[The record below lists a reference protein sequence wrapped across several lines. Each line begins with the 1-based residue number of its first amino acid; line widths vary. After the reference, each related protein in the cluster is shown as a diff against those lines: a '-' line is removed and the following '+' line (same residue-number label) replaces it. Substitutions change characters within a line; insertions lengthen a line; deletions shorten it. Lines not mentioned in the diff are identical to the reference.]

1 MWSLV
6 PVDPG
11 GGVSYYILPDQEY
24 VVGRKNC
31 AILLQNDQSI
41 SRAHAVLSVSS
52 PTSSQSIPSSSLI
65 LKDNS
70 KYGTFL
76 NDERLPSDSPRSL
89 QPGDRITFGVF
100 NSKFRVER
108 TSFVVCSSCLENR
121 PKATLSKS
129 IQKLGGRIVN
139 SWTEDCT
146 HLIMPYIKVTIKTI
160 CALISC
166 CPIVKPEYFTAFF
179 NAVEHKENPP
189 SIERFYPP
197 LGEPCL
203 KSEDI
208 DFQAKPQRR
217 TLFQGMTFLFLSEKQ
232 YKRLHLPVTLGGGK
246 ATLIEEGDINT
257 SLLESEGTCVI
268 SVEVTNSQIVLSSSA
283 SVWIDSLTQI
293 LKSKGLRLIAESEI
307 GYAVIYSSTETYCN
321 PCCQIDSEFSVA
333 QKTIP
338 GASLSQSIAIDETI
352 MPSTSVNV
360 TTYVPDTEVLQ
371 IHTRMET
378 SDIREVEETPL
389 KDNSVASL
397 LHNGLDKNN
406 SHSCSTSGAAPPL
419 FTSHSMSRNMNL
431 SDHTAHSK
439 SCSTE
444 LTGSSLPSCSKK
456 IIAQS
461 NSLEQ
466 DIKSIGKKRNRE
478 ENDSDNKPIAK
489 HIRSEDN
496 KEKSLPCVSSQN
508 RDCELIILE
517 YHSLSKD
524 CPEIPLTKKSCADR
538 SEASCASFATSQIK
552 GNDEKGNEKQLL
564 NKRKEVK
571 RLFVDTE
578 MEDLEEIMSDA
589 MEPHDERI
597 TPISKKMRT
606 ESGKAVLI
614 KQETLDPL
622 DLGNAPVQPL
632 TDHSTQTL
640 RSYTENDTK
649 ILMCPERDIEAHPAA
664 SISIQTPTNSAEI
677 DKNIHFLKKDSGTS
691 SQVHIKNED
700 SEEVL
705 RNLLLT
711 EFKSLV
717 VRPKQSP
724 ACSATSRQ
732 AHIRNFKKFKKIPFP
747 GSVGLPNII
756 GGSDLVAH
764 HTRKS
769 SELEEWLRQEAE
781 EQSQYAREES
791 LADDL
796 FRYNPRVAKR
806 R

>member
-6 PVDPG
+6 PSDPG
-11 GGVSYYILPDQEY
+11 GGVSYYILPDQQY

-121 PKATLSKS
+121 SKATLSKS

-166 CPIVKPEYFTAFF
+166 CPIVKPEYFSAFF

-189 SIERFYPP
+189 SIERFYSP

-232 YKRLHLPVTLGGGK
+232 YKRLNLPVTLGGGK

-268 SVEVTNSQIVLSSSA
+268 SVEVTNSQIALSSSA
-283 SVWIDSLTQI
+283 SIWIDSLTQI

-307 GYAVIYSSTETYCN
+307 AHAVIYSSTETYCN
-321 PCCQIDSEFSVA
+321 PYYQIDSAEFCVA

-338 GASLSQSIAIDETI
+338 GSSLSQTIAIDETI
-352 MPSTSVNV
+352 IPSTSVNV

-378 SDIREVEETPL
+378 SDIREVEETPM
-389 KDNSVASL
+389 KDSPVASL
-397 LHNGLDKNN
+397 LNNRLDKKD
-406 SHSCSTSGAAPPL
+406 SHSCSTSGAAPP
-419 FTSHSMSRNMNL
+419 FFSSHSVSRNMNL
-431 SDHTAHSK
+431 SDHTADSK
-439 SCSTE
+439 SSSTE
-444 LTGSSLPSCSKK
+444 LTGSSLPNYSKK
-456 IIAQS
+456 IIAQT

-496 KEKSLPCVSSQN
+496 EEKSLPCVSSQN
-508 RDCELIILE
+508 RDCELMILE
-517 YHSLSKD
+517 YHSLSED
-524 CPEIPLTKKSCADR
+524 CPEIPLIKKSCADR
-538 SEASCASFATSQIK
+538 SEASGASFATSQIK
-552 GNDEKGNEKQLL
+552 EEENEKQLS

-571 RLFVDTE
+571 RLFVETE
-578 MEDLEEIMSDA
+578 IEDLEEIMSDA

-606 ESGKAVLI
+606 ESGKVVLI

-622 DLGNAPVQPL
+622 DLGNARV
-632 TDHSTQTL
+632 
-640 RSYTENDTK
+640 
-649 ILMCPERDIEAHPAA
+649 
-664 SISIQTPTNSAEI
+664 
-677 DKNIHFLKKDSGTS
+677 G
-691 SQVHIKNED
+691 SQIHIKNED

-724 ACSATSRQ
+724 ACSAISSQ

-764 HTRKS
+764 HARKS